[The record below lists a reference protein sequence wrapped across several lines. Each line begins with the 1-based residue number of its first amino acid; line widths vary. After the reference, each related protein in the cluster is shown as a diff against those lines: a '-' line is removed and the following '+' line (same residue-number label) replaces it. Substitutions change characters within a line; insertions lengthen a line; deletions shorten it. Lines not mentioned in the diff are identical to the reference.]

1 MDLNDKKRKYKY
13 RETFG
18 FALEGLKNAFIQEK
32 NFRFHLS
39 FSLVVLLFSLLL
51 SISPIEWVV
60 ILFCIGGMLVLEL
73 INTAIE
79 RVVDLVTDDYHPL
92 AKQAKDIAAAAVLI
106 YACLSVLIGLI
117 IFIPKLFDFL

>member
-1 MDLNDKKRKYKY
+1 MDLNDNKRKYKY
-13 RETFG
+13 RETFR

-51 SISPIEWVV
+51 SISLIEWVV

-79 RVVDLVTDDYHPL
+79 RVVDLVTEEYHPL